1 MNNLS
6 RRQQNRLNKQNRALE
21 AALKVFSEYGFQSAT
36 MEAIA
41 TEATALEKPQLALTV
56 LVAHEAL
63 ADHRKVETQCATD
76 QAGGL

>member
-1 MNNLS
+1 VWLHLS
-6 RRQQNRLNKQNRALE
+6 VQTVRALDSLL
-21 AALKVFSEYGFQSAT
+21 ALFQK
-36 MEAIA
+36 AIA

-56 LVAHEAL
+56 MVAHEAL